1 MPFERFVPPRVPGER
16 PRVTIRPCGLIS
28 FDATAVEL
36 FGLDKATHAILY
48 FDKTRKIIGI
58 QPTNNQK
65 ETGAFRMSRRR
76 RSISLKAPQFFEQ
89 YGLEIDEPQR
99 FDVIEDKTSKML
111 TIPVKDVQR
120 RRGRRPKKNA

>member
-1 MPFERFVPPRVPGER
+1 MPFERFVPPRAPGAR
-16 PRVTIRPCGLIS
+16 PRVTIRPSGLIS

-36 FGLDKATHAILY
+36 FGLDKATYAILY

-65 ETGAFRMSRRR
+65 ETGSFRMSRRR

-111 TIPVKDVQR
+111 TVPVKDVQR
-120 RRGRRPKKNA
+120 RRGRRPKKTA